1 MMQTDPAKCRYSRR
15 ALLGAAAGG
24 VAAMSLDAGPARAA
38 EAAGQGAKRS
48 TVRDHLWIFTVA
60 AGGDNDSLERAGVRG
75 GSRMTPA
82 EGAFYLNVPNL
93 LLIRENDRP
102 RLPEGQTWRARTEF
116 EQYATAFRPLSRVVW
131 SVVGSGGQG
140 GLRELPHV
148 VRLAQ
153 KFPNISG
160 IYLDDFIVDA
170 RRLSDGRVAGRPAI
184 QPAELKGARERL
196 RSTGRPMDVWVTLYT
211 HEINPARKTA
221 SPAFRG
227 CEPPLAGFLD
237 LFDVLT
243 LWTWNSAELE
253 FLDDNL
259 EALERIAPKK
269 ARIALGLYIWDF
281 HNGKPVPPDLMR
293 HQCQRGLA
301 WLQEGRIQEM
311 IFLANT
317 VLDVGLPSAEFAR
330 EWIAQVGGLQ
340 LKGG

>member
-1 MMQTDPAKCRYSRR
+1 MGRR
-15 ALLGAAAGG
+15 NG
-24 VAAMSLDAGPARAA
+24 
-38 EAAGQGAKRS
+38 S
-48 TVRDHLWIFTVA
+48 TIRDHLWIFTVA
-60 AGGDNDSLERAGVRG
+60 AGGDNDYLERAGVRG

-102 RLPEGQTWRARTEF
+102 RLPDGETWRAQTEF

-140 GLRELPHV
+140 GLAELPHV
-148 VRLAQ
+148 LRLAQ

-170 RRLSDGRVAGRPAI
+170 RRLADGRVAGRPAI
-184 QPAELKGARERL
+184 QPAELKAARERL
-196 RSTGRPMDVWVTLYT
+196 RWTGRPMDVWVTLYT
-211 HEINPARKTA
+211 HEINRRGTRPARPFAAA
-221 SPAFRG
+221 SRRWPAFSTSSTCSRSG
-227 CEPPLAGFLD
+227 LGTPPS
-237 LFDVLT
+237 
-243 LWTWNSAELE
+243 WQ

-293 HQCQRGLA
+293 HQCERGLA

-330 EWIAQVGGLQ
+330 EWIAKVGGLQ

>member
-1 MMQTDPAKCRYSRR
+1 MQTNPPERRCSRR
-15 ALLGAAAGG
+15 ALLGSAAGG
-24 VAAMSLDAGPARAA
+24 IAAMSLNPGLAGGG
-38 EAAGQGAKRS
+38 EAGGGPAKRS

-60 AGGDNDSLERAGVRG
+60 AGGDNDSLEKAGVRG

-93 LLIRENDRP
+93 LLIREREQP
-102 RLPEGQTWRARTEF
+102 RLPDGETWRARTEF
-116 EQYATAFRPLSRVVW
+116 EQYATSFRPLSRVVW
-131 SVVGSGGQG
+131 SVVGGGGHG
-140 GLRELPHV
+140 GVAELPHV
-148 VRLAQ
+148 LRLARNY
-153 KFPNISG
+153 PNICG

-170 RRLSDGRVAGRPAI
+170 RRQADGRVAGRPAI
-184 QPAELKGARERL
+184 QPAELKQARERL
-196 RSTGRPMDVWVTLYT
+196 RGAGRPMDMWVTLYT
-211 HEINPARKTA
+211 HEINAARTTA

-243 LWTWNSAELE
+243 LWTWNSDELAQ
-253 FLDDNL
+253 LDDNL
-259 EALERIAPKK
+259 AALERIAPKK

-281 HNGKPVPPDLMR
+281 HNGKAVPPDLMR
-293 HQCQRGLA
+293 HQCERGLA

-317 VLDVGLPSAEFAR
+317 VLDVGLSSAEFAR
-330 EWIAQVGGLQ
+330 EWIAKVGGLQ